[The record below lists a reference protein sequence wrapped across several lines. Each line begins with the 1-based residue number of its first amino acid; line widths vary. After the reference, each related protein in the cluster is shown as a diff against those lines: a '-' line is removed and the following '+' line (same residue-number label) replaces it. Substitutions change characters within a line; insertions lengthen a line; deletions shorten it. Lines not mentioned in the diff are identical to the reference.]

1 MLKIQPKLQS
11 KFKVKVGNLIK
22 PCLKMQII
30 KRLGE
35 VLTSLE
41 WEANVNG
48 VRRRP
53 FLFSLWLSS
62 SWPTSL
68 VFQVNTYLCPLSH
81 AKDMNLGCQGATTQ
95 PTADSMPLG
104 VDPISKVMDGGRSHD
119 QESLPRPA

>member
-1 MLKIQPKLQS
+1 
-11 KFKVKVGNLIK
+11 
-22 PCLKMQII
+22 MQII

-35 VLTSLE
+35 VLTSLV

-48 VRRRP
+48 VRRRH
-53 FLFSLWLSS
+53 FLFCLWLSG

-68 VFQVNTYLCPLSH
+68 VFHVNIYLCPLSH
-81 AKDMNLGCQGATTQ
+81 AKGMNLGCQGVTTQ
-95 PTADSMPLG
+95 PTADSMLLG